1 MTVQKFTPDGFEL
14 AIYAEEANIN
24 YFLTTP
30 LVPASVGAVVNKTAT
45 VKASTRRQYVGD
57 PTPINVSGGERVYM
71 VDPGRK
77 VGNAVPGYSIVLDD
91 GTEKRQFTFDGDVAE
106 LILFCK
112 DFLSFSSIF
121 FTLYSSSLLLA
132 TVISSSGTGP
142 SSKYTFPQPLIFSLL

>member
-24 YFLTTP
+24 YFMTTP

-57 PTPINVSGGERVYM
+57 PTPINVSGGDRVYM

-77 VGNAVPGYSIVLDD
+77 VGNALPGEPFILDD
-91 GTEKRQFTFDGDVAE
+91 GTEKRQFTFAGNVVDLHAE
-106 LILFCK
+106 
-112 DFLSFSSIF
+112 DFVFNRCI
-121 FTLYSSSLLLA
+121 
-132 TVISSSGTGP
+132 
-142 SSKYTFPQPLIFSLL
+142 